1 MRNIKYFLSNFFSMP
16 HDVMQKRRY
25 VHGGDKRGL
34 PLLYDLP
41 TRLRVQWN
49 NLWQCLCGRMCW
61 NYRLYGW

>member
-1 MRNIKYFLSNFFSMP
+1 MGNIKYFLSNFFSMP

-41 TRLRVQWN
+41 IRLRVQWN
-49 NLWQCLCGRMCW
+49 NL
-61 NYRLYGW
+61 